1 MLKSTVYM
9 TSVIKKFQLS
19 LFINSGPYWI
29 KIETLLP
36 IRATVFV
43 YYI

>member
-1 MLKSTVYM
+1 MLKSTLYV
-9 TSVIKKFQLS
+9 TSVINKFQLS

-36 IRATVFV
+36 IGATIFV